1 MKGTRTIAV
10 GTALLA
16 AQVPFILT
24 GHIQEDAYIT
34 YRCAMNLVAT
44 GVYGYNPGERVS
56 ASTSHLSVVIAA
68 LARRFAGG
76 YFVVTTQVLYGLATL
91 VGLYL
96 MTAAVVRDSRT
107 QIWVWMAIAVFPV
120 SLMIA
125 YGGME
130 TALVVL
136 LTGAI
141 MRSTY
146 ETRPTIA
153 TGIAFVLLPW
163 ARPDAAVIGILTIA
177 AATTI
182 GNASRRTAMM
192 YGALLAAGG
201 ATMLLFNRVYFGA
214 FLPQTIHAKAA
225 VWMPSTWHDAVIG
238 GGVRLREVFLGHLS
252 RPGIFTPVATR
263 YLTVL
268 SAPACLLI
276 AAAALAGTAWPAR
289 FTASRSAVVV
299 LAGMAFVMPVAYAIG
314 GALAPW
320 YFWPSAVAGWLLVV
334 VGCVDAILRQSGIRR
349 WLTAAAGV
357 GVLISLVA
365 GQWLFAAS
373 WGTQENLYR
382 GGIGDAI
389 RTLASPGDTL
399 LLEPAGYVPFHA
411 QLWTWDEVG
420 ITSPRVTA
428 YRTKYG
434 PRWWIRFVEDFG
446 PTFVLERDDMLA
458 HRTFDGYQLT
468 ADEQAWFAA
477 RYSLVRVFTYE
488 PDRLRPPGL
497 MRFAARLGSA
507 RDYYLYRRTDRP
519 LP

>member
-1 MKGTRTIAV
+1 MKWARTIAI
-10 GTALLA
+10 GTVLLA

-24 GHIQEDAYIT
+24 RHIQEDAYIT

-56 ASTSHLSVVIAA
+56 ASTSHLSVAIAT
-68 LARRFAGG
+68 LARLFVGR
-76 YFVVTTQVLYGLATL
+76 YFVVATQVLYGCATL
-91 VGLYL
+91 IGLHL
-96 MTAAVVRDSRT
+96 MTAALVRDSRT
-107 QIWVWMAIAVFPV
+107 QIWVWIAIALFPV
-120 SLMIA
+120 SLMIS

-146 ETRPTIA
+146 EARPNA
-153 TGIAFVLLPW
+153 WTGIAFVLLPW

-177 AATTI
+177 AASTI
-182 GNASRRTAMM
+182 GNGSRRTAMR
-192 YGALLAAGG
+192 YGTLLAVGG
-201 ATMLLFNRVYFGA
+201 ATVLLFNRVYFGA
-214 FLPQTIHAKAA
+214 FLPQTIQAKAA
-225 VWMPSTWHDAVIG
+225 VWMPSTWHDAVLG
-238 GGVRLREVFLGHLS
+238 GGLRLGEVFFGHES

-268 SAPACLLI
+268 STPACLLI
-276 AAAALAGTAWPAR
+276 AAAAVAGAAWPAR
-289 FTASRSAVVV
+289 FTASRSAVVL
-299 LAGMAFVMPVAYAIG
+299 LAGMAFVMPVAYALG

-334 VGCVDAILRQSGIRR
+334 VGCVAAIVRQSGIRQR
-349 WLTAAAGV
+349 LTATAAV

-446 PTFVLERDDMLA
+446 PTFLLERDHMLT
-458 HRTFDGYQLT
+458 HRTFDGYELSP
-468 ADEQAWFAA
+468 DEQAWLTAH
-477 RYSLVRVFTYE
+477 YSLVHVFTYE
-488 PDRLRPPGL
+488 PDRLRRPGL